1 MEHADKGAARILIVD
16 DLEANRCILEEIIQD
31 MGCRP
36 VAAASGEEADRG
48 GTPPADSV
56 RHLHAGNGRL

>member
-16 DLEANRCILEEIIQD
+16 DLEVNRCILEEIIQD

-36 VAAASGEEADRG
+36 VAAASG
-48 GTPPADSV
+48 PPADPV